1 MYGSPTDS
9 LLAYRSISPCHIEP
23 FLVPQCPIQSVTQ
36 CLITADLNLSVVRKH
51 TFFFLQGMA
60 TDPVQAETSNVLE
73 AVPVR
78 ELVGHSNRITSGHYV
93 TGIVEL
99 VYEISMYN
107 KLSV

>member
-1 MYGSPTDS
+1 
-9 LLAYRSISPCHIEP
+9 
-23 FLVPQCPIQSVTQ
+23 
-36 CLITADLNLSVVRKH
+36 
-51 TFFFLQGMA
+51 MA

-78 ELVGHSNRITSGHYV
+78 ELVGHSNRITSGHCV

-107 KLSV
+107 KLPV